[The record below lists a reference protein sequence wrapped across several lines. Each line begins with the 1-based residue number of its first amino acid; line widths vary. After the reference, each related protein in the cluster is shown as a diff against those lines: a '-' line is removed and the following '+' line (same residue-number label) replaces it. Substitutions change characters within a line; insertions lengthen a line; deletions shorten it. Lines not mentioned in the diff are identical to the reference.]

1 MRVYDMNLGDKK
13 FFAIAEQIER
23 DLQLDMNLRDVFS
36 NNLNNYFN
44 FNLKESEI
52 YSDVVEFNFEIE
64 EGSAKVILE
73 NASNYYDLK
82 INNEFDEDLYYF
94 MFINEAINNHIDNN
108 KRKLSDIIVDCL
120 YDLENET

>member
-52 YSDVVEFNFEIE
+52 YPDVVEFNFEIE

>member
-1 MRVYDMNLGDKK
+1 MNLGDKK

-52 YSDVVEFNFEIE
+52 YPDVVEFNFEIE

-108 KRKLSDIIVDCL
+108 KRKLSGAIVDCL